1 MHKHQPETCAAC
13 VQRETVALCPKR
25 KAIQFSQMNTLP
37 HFKDLKNSLPNP
49 DLCKIVENGVNGA
62 LMLSNIGGKEVN
74 TEMEFKIWHFMYL
87 GIMGRGRIGIPYFKI
102 ANNF

>member
-1 MHKHQPETCAAC
+1 
-13 VQRETVALCPKR
+13 
-25 KAIQFSQMNTLP
+25 MNTLP

-49 DLCKIVENGVNGA
+49 DLCKIVGNGA

-74 TEMEFKIWHFMYL
+74 TEMKFKMWHFMYL
-87 GIMGRGRIGIPYFKI
+87 GIGRGGIGIPYFKI